1 MKKFLFIICILLI
14 LTGCNKKNR
23 ENKITTIIE
32 NNSNILVGINYPVT
46 GNKKLDHIIKKEVK
60 KNYNSFKNEYENFNS
75 LNEKSELNID
85 YKFNKVSNYYVVSIY
100 TYINSSKLVVA
111 KEVTKTYVYDI
122 KKNHILSLKDVLPK
136 EDINYLT
143 NYTKDKLIKEN
154 KRCINTNKTKKLL
167 KPEYKTFEKFTFD
180 QNYLYVYLDPNQIDH
195 NCNTIKIKIPL
206 EYLNP
211 KIDIYEESVKTV
223 NTKVKVP
230 TKVLDPNKKFIALTF
245 DDGPSIYTKK
255 IIDILKKNNCNAT
268 FFVLGNKVEIYQNI
282 LRKSLKNGNE
292 IGNHSYSH
300 KWLIKLNEEQLKEQI
315 YKTQDI
321 IKETTGYTP
330 TLLRPTY
337 GSVNN
342 NIKSLTDFKLVLWNV
357 DTLDWKYKSVDRII
371 NRAVK
376 NAKDGNVILM
386 HDIHLRTVKA
396 VEKIIPILK
405 EQGFELVTI
414 SEMEEIEFLRNKMK
428 TNP

>member
-1 MKKFLFIICILLI
+1 M
-14 LTGCNKKNR
+14 
-23 ENKITTIIE
+23 
-32 NNSNILVGINYPVT
+32 
-46 GNKKLDHIIKKEVK
+46 
-60 KNYNSFKNEYENFNS
+60 
-75 LNEKSELNID
+75 
-85 YKFNKVSNYYVVSIY
+85 
-100 TYINSSKLVVA
+100 
-111 KEVTKTYVYDI
+111 
-122 KKNHILSLKDVLPK
+122 
-136 EDINYLT
+136 
-143 NYTKDKLIKEN
+143 
-154 KRCINTNKTKKLL
+154 
-167 KPEYKTFEKFTFD
+167 
-180 QNYLYVYLDPNQIDH
+180 
-195 NCNTIKIKIPL
+195 
-206 EYLNP
+206 NP

-268 FFVLGNKVEIYQNI
+268 FFVLGNKVEIYQDI